1 MPAKKKEVIT
11 YQGTGR
17 RKSSVARV
25 YITPGKGEITVNGKS
40 LDEYLPLET
49 LRMVVRAPFEVTE
62 TLGQYDTNINVYGG
76 GHAGQAGAMRH
87 GIARALCE
95 VVEDYRPKLK
105 SAGFL
110 TRDSRAKE
118 RKKYGLKA
126 ARRAP
131 QFSKR

>member
-1 MPAKKKEVIT
+1 MPAKKKEVVR

-17 RKSSVARV
+17 RKTSVARA
-25 YITPGKGEITVNGKS
+25 YLTAGKGDIDVNGKPI
-40 LDEYLPLET
+40 DEYLPQET

-62 TLGQYDTNINVYGG
+62 TVGQYDVYINVYGG
-76 GHAGQAGAMRH
+76 GYTGQAGAMRH
-87 GIARALCE
+87 AISRALLG
-95 VVEDYRPKLK
+95 VVDDYRPKLK
-105 SAGFL
+105 AAGFL

>member
-1 MPAKKKEVIT
+1 MATKKKETVR

-25 YITPGKGEITVNGKS
+25 YITPGTGNIIVNGKP

-62 TLGQYDTNINVYGG
+62 TVGQFDTEVNIYGG

-87 GIARALCE
+87 GISRALLQASD
-95 VVEDYRPKLK
+95 DYRPKLK
-105 SAGFL
+105 AAGFL